1 VAGEDLELA
10 RMRPD
15 YERIEQ
21 LERRLFPEMFRW
33 RVTERDRAIARAL
46 LAIRRSPAT
55 THEED

>member
-1 VAGEDLELA
+1 MAGEDLELA